1 MGPVVTPRKPRTL
14 FIKYHEIADQQPM
27 SEKAAAKFGIF
38 PTLSLATL
46 AAVLREHDYPVKIL
60 DLHALNIPVR
70 DAASMVADARPD
82 VVGLTCKTLGW
93 PAVLEIAR
101 MVKAALPECLVV
113 LGGPHTSIYARESL
127 SFDCFDMA
135 VIGDGE
141 ETFLDIIRAIDGG
154 GDLWEIPG
162 TCVRRDGEVVTNAP
176 RPVVANLDAFP
187 MAALDLLPMERY
199 HCLTVPKPFS
209 TLVTSRGCPWHCGFC
224 SQVYSE
230 RLRFRSVERVV
241 DEMAWH
247 VDRFGVREIVIFD
260 ETFTVGRARVMKFC
274 EEVIDRGLHVAFNI
288 RARVDAVDR
297 PMLEALKEAG
307 CRSIHMG
314 VEGGSQRML
323 DIMRKGITLEQ
334 VRSAFQAAR
343 DVGLETRG
351 YFIIGYFDAGPEDVE
366 DVIRLS
372 TSLDMDYASFA
383 VATPLP
389 ATELYDVALQRGY
402 LKTDYWKAYTR
413 NGGGPV
419 PHLETERL
427 DAGTLK
433 NYRTKAYLKFYL
445 RPEIMLRRAYHASR
459 SMRSL
464 IDVMGGVSVLK
475 EVVVGNL
482 EERFNQRSRTSYHS
496 R

>member
-1 MGPVVTPRKPRTL
+1 MGTVARSRKPRTL

-27 SEKAAAKFGIF
+27 SEKAARRFGIF

-46 AAVLREHDYPVKIL
+46 AAVLRKHDYPVRIL
-60 DLHALNIPVR
+60 DLHALNIPVEN
-70 DAASMVADARPD
+70 AAALVAEARPD

-93 PAVLEIAR
+93 PAVLAIAR
-101 MVKAALPECLVV
+101 MVKATLPDCLVV

-127 SFDCFDMA
+127 SFDCFDIA

-141 ETFLDIIRAIDGG
+141 ETFLDIIRALDGG
-154 GDLWEIPG
+154 GDVWHIPG
-162 TCVRRDGEVVTNAP
+162 TCVRRDGEVVMNPP
-176 RPVVANLDAFP
+176 RPVVADLDAYP
-187 MAALDLLPMERY
+187 MAALDLLPMDRY
-199 HCLTVPKPFS
+199 HCLTVLKPFS

-230 RLRFRSVERVV
+230 RLRFRSVDRVV
-241 DEMAWH
+241 DEMEWH

-260 ETFTVGRARVMKFC
+260 ETFTVGRERVMKFC
-274 EEVIDRGLHVAFNI
+274 REIQRRNLRVAFNI

-323 DIMRKGITLEQ
+323 DIMRKGTTIEQ
-334 VRSAFQAAR
+334 VRAAFKAAR
-343 DVGLETRG
+343 EVGLETRG
-351 YFIIGYFDAGPEDVE
+351 YFIIGYFDAGPEDIE

-372 TSLDMDYASFA
+372 TSLGMDYASFS

-402 LKTDYWKAYTR
+402 LKTDYWRAYTL
-413 NGGGPV
+413 NGGGPI

-427 DAGTLK
+427 DARTLK

-445 RPEIMLRRAYHASR
+445 RPEVLLRRAYHAST
-459 SMRSL
+459 SMKGL
-464 IDVMGGVSVLK
+464 VDAMGGLSVLK

-482 EERFNQRSRTSYHS
+482 AERFSLRSSEPPGAP
-496 R
+496 

>member
-1 MGPVVTPRKPRTL
+1 MERRRKPRTL

-27 SEKAAAKFGIF
+27 SAKAAAKFGIF
-38 PTLSLATL
+38 PTLPLATL

-60 DLHALNIPVR
+60 DLHALNLPVA
-70 DAASMVADARPD
+70 DAAPLVAEARPD

-101 MVKAALPECLVV
+101 MVKATVPECLVV

-127 SFDCFDMA
+127 TFDCIDMA
-135 VIGDGE
+135 VVGDGE
-141 ETFLDIIRAIDGG
+141 ETLLEIVQTLDGG
-154 GDLWEIPG
+154 GDLWSIPG
-162 TCVRRDGEVVTNAP
+162 TCVRRDGEVIMNTA
-176 RPVVANLDAFP
+176 RPVVADLDAFP
-187 MAALDLLPMERY
+187 MPALDLLPMDRY
-199 HCLTVPKPFS
+199 HCLTVLNPFS

-247 VDRFGVREIVIFD
+247 VERFGVREIVIFD

-274 EEVIDRGLHVAFNI
+274 EEIGRRGLRVAFNI
-288 RARVDAVDR
+288 RARVDAVDK
-297 PMLEALKEAG
+297 PMLQALKDAG

-323 DIMRKGITLEQ
+323 DIMRKGITVEQ
-334 VRSAFQAAR
+334 VRSAFRAAR
-343 DVGLETRG
+343 EVGLETRG

-366 DVIRLS
+366 DVIRFA
-372 TSLDMDYASFA
+372 TSLDMDFASFA

-389 ATELYDVALQRGY
+389 ATELYAVALERGY
-402 LKTDYWKAYTR
+402 LKSDYWKAYTL

-419 PHLETERL
+419 PHLETELL
-427 DAGTLK
+427 DARTLK
-433 NYRTKAYLKFYL
+433 NYRTRAYLAFYL
-445 RPEIMLRRAYHASR
+445 RPEVMLRRAYHASR
-459 SMRSL
+459 SMKGI
-464 IDVMGGVSVLK
+464 IDLMGGLSVLK

-482 EERFNQRSRTSYHS
+482 HERLRPRSGTSPHL